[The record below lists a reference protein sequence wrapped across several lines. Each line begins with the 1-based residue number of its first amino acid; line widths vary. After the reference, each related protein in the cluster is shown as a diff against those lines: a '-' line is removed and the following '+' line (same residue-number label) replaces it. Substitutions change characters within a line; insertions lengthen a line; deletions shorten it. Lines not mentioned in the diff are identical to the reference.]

1 MDDRTL
7 DVATQIAAVL
17 RDGGY
22 PCAIIGA
29 VALAVHGYPRATDDL
44 DLGTLVRTAREW
56 NEVAQ
61 RLRARGFE
69 VHVAMPDAEDPLGG
83 VITDNTTNSNPVQVV
98 NYFNPWNGWAPCG
111 KAALDAAVHDVL
123 PGLAV
128 VDVPHLV
135 ALDDQYSAS
144 SWNTPLASSCYPGCP
159 LNGGKLNSRVAR
171 GHDSRAEARPRSA
184 RRRRRSLVANGGHV
198 GRRGGPARARARLLL
213 HGPGGRG
220 RQLDAVRQRGP
231 HRDDGTAP
239 R

>member
-1 MDDRTL
+1 MGDRTL

-83 VITDNTTNSNPVQVV
+83 VITVNTADSDPVQVV
-98 NYFNPWNGWAPCG
+98 NYFNPWTGLAPCG

-135 ALDDQYSAS
+135 ALKLYAGGRKSALDVLEL
-144 SWNTPLASSCYPGCP
+144 LARQGV
-159 LNGGKLNSRVAR
+159 KAFE
-171 GHDSRAEARPRSA
+171 EARAVCRT
-184 RRRRRSLVANGGHV
+184 V
-198 GRRGGPARARARLLL
+198 GLGAEFDALFPPAE
-213 HGPGGRG
+213 
-220 RQLDAVRQRGP
+220 
-231 HRDDGTAP
+231 
-239 R
+239 